1 MPFCSNATLTE
12 GEKKNRNRFTF
23 NHLMRGESME
33 REEKIIEML
42 REKNWHFRH
51 LEKLHG
57 ELDQSLHQMGRRRVL
72 TPQEEVQKKEFQK
85 KKLAAKDEMV
95 EMVRQVKVTGQAD
108 VEKSTKRISN
118 MTAGRR

>member
-1 MPFCSNATLTE
+1 
-12 GEKKNRNRFTF
+12 
-23 NHLMRGESME
+23 ME

-51 LEKLHG
+51 LEKIHG
-57 ELDQSLHQMGRRRVL
+57 ELDQSLQQMGRRRVL

-95 EMVRQVKVTGQAD
+95 EMVRQVKMAAETD
-108 VEKSTKRISN
+108 VEKSIKRSSAAS
-118 MTAGRR
+118 AGRH

>member
-1 MPFCSNATLTE
+1 M
-12 GEKKNRNRFTF
+12 EK
-23 NHLMRGESME
+23 
-33 REEKIIEML
+33 EEKIIEML

-57 ELDQSLHQMGRRRVL
+57 ELDQSLHRMGRRRVL

-95 EMVRQVKVTGQAD
+95 EMVRQVKIAGKAD
-108 VEKSTKRISN
+108 VEKGAKRISN
-118 MTAGRR
+118 MAAGRH

>member
-1 MPFCSNATLTE
+1 MRSCSNATSAE
-12 GEKKNRNRFTF
+12 GEKKNKFISR
-23 NHLMRGESME
+23 HLMRGESME
-33 REEKIIEML
+33 KEEKIIEML

-95 EMVRQVKVTGQAD
+95 EMVRQVKIAGKAD
-108 VEKSTKRISN
+108 VEKGAKWLSN
-118 MTAGRR
+118 MTAGRH

>member
-1 MPFCSNATLTE
+1 
-12 GEKKNRNRFTF
+12 
-23 NHLMRGESME
+23 ME

-57 ELDQSLHQMGRRRVL
+57 ELDQSLQQMGRRRVL

-95 EMVRQVKVTGQAD
+95 EMVRQVKTAGQAD
-108 VEKSTKRISN
+108 AAKTAKRISAVS
-118 MTAGRR
+118 AGGH

>member
-1 MPFCSNATLTE
+1 
-12 GEKKNRNRFTF
+12 
-23 NHLMRGESME
+23 ME

-51 LEKLHG
+51 LEKIHG
-57 ELDQSLHQMGRRRVL
+57 ELDQLLQQMGRRRVL

-95 EMVRQVKVTGQAD
+95 KMVRQVKMAAETD
-108 VEKSTKRISN
+108 VEKSTKRSSAAS
-118 MTAGRR
+118 AGRH